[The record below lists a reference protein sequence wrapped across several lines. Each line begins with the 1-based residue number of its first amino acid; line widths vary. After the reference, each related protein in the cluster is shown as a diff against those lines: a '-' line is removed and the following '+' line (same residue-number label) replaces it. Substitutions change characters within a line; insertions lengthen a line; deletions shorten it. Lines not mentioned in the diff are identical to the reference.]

1 LLRAQWTI
9 ESVSANS
16 SQFLLHLL
24 TSNIA
29 QVLLLLIGLAFK
41 DSSSASIFPLSPLEI
56 LWANLVTSSPL
67 ALGLGL
73 EPASSD
79 IMARPPRSLRAGVFT
94 KELIVDKMVYGTAMG
109 SLCLVAFVAV
119 VYGGGNG
126 ELGEGCN
133 QDWNGSCGVVFR
145 ARATVFAVLSWTLL
159 VTAWEVRDLD
169 ESLFFSSNAGG
180 GNVEL
185 KAVPVPSEEIPTAAA
200 AKAMIPKAPV
210 PTRTLTA
217 TTTSS
222 TSTSSTVAA
231 TSQNKIRNFAL
242 FDKLYANVFLFW
254 ACITGFLVVFPLIY
268 IPQVNR
274 VVFKH
279 GGIGWEWGV
288 VVGCTVG
295 YVGIIEAW
303 KGIKR
308 WRKRA
313 AGSRGPRGMGGV

>member
-1 LLRAQWTI
+1 
-9 ESVSANS
+9 
-16 SQFLLHLL
+16 
-24 TSNIA
+24 
-29 QVLLLLIGLAFK
+29 
-41 DSSSASIFPLSPLEI
+41 
-56 LWANLVTSSPL
+56 
-67 ALGLGL
+67 
-73 EPASSD
+73 
-79 IMARPPRSLRAGVFT
+79 
-94 KELIVDKMVYGTAMG
+94 MVYGTAMG

-126 ELGEGCN
+126 ELGEDCN
-133 QDWNGSCGVVFR
+133 QDWNGSCSVVFR

-159 VTAWEVRDLD
+159 VTAWEVRDFD
-169 ESLFFSSNAGG
+169 ESLFFGVGVKPDAVSSG
-180 GNVEL
+180 VEL
-185 KAVPVPSEEIPTAAA
+185 KAVPVPSRETPTSTAPATA
-200 AKAMIPKAPV
+200 LPKQPV

-231 TSQNKIRNFAL
+231 TSPNKVRNFAL

-268 IPQVNR
+268 LPQVNR

-295 YVGIIEAW
+295 YVVVVETW

-313 AGSRGPRGMGGV
+313 VARRVRGEMGSV